1 MIEERKA
8 TNTWIEDDDSI
19 YVYGLKKLMSIK
31 GINTNLSHFINGQEG
46 INALKKA
53 NENQQ
58 LPDIIL
64 LDINMPVMDGWEFM
78 NEFAKLK
85 PQLGKN
91 ITIYI
96 VTPSLDLNDIH
107 RAKSI
112 PEVADYIFKPVK
124 ISQLTEIFSHTQY
137 QTKERIKQY
146 GT

>member
-1 MIEERKA
+1 MIEERKT
-8 TNTWIEDDDSI
+8 TNTWIVDDDSI
-19 YVYGLKKLMSIK
+19 YVYGLKKLIGIR
-31 GINTNLSHFINGQEG
+31 GINTRLSHFINGQEG

-53 NENQQ
+53 NEDHQ
-58 LPDIIL
+58 LPDLIL

-91 ITIYI
+91 ITVYI
-96 VTPSLDLNDIH
+96 ITPFLDLNDIH

-112 PEVADYIFKPVK
+112 PEIADCIFKPVK
-124 ISQLTEIFSHTQY
+124 ISQLTEIFS
-137 QTKERIKQY
+137 QTLHPENERLTQY